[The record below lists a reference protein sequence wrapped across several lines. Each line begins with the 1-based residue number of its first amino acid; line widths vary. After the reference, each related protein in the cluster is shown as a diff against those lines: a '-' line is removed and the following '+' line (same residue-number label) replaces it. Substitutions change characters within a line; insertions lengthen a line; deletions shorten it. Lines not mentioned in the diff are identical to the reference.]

1 MRDHRDIKVSRQFYA
16 QLAEYLDMDERF
28 TTLIDDHLALV
39 VFTPYGK
46 QLNFSP
52 LVSPLTADGLLANE
66 QNPAHEVSTP
76 VWSGSIPEKD
86 KG

>member
-1 MRDHRDIKVSRQFYA
+1 MSDQRVIRVSRQFYA

-28 TTLIDDHLALV
+28 TTLIDDHFALV

-52 LVSPLTADGLLANE
+52 LVPPLTADGLLANE
-66 QNPAHEVSTP
+66 QTPAHEVSTP
-76 VWSGSIPEKD
+76 VWQGSSPEKNKD
-86 KG
+86 

>member
-28 TTLIDDHLALV
+28 TTLIDDHFALV

-52 LVSPLTADGLLANE
+52 LLPLSADGLLADE
-66 QNPAHEVSTP
+66 QTPAHEVSTP
-76 VWSGSIPEKD
+76 VWSGSSPGKN